1 MEHTP
6 EIQKQYFQF
15 AYQTGSDIWTHI
27 PYHFA
32 AERILP
38 AMERDAVILD
48 IGAGR
53 GVWVEKMVSLGY
65 KVIGIDYVENIVK
78 KANEKIQSDGYSDRA
93 RFMVGDATK
102 IPFVDNGFHMIT
114 DIGTFQ
120 HLTPDMWPLYLSEV
134 SRVIKDHGYY
144 LNVSLSKET
153 KRFYGWNPVTDQDT
167 TYNKFGVHY
176 HFFKNEDISDI
187 FGEEFVILDQKV
199 EHYKSQSDPADDVA
213 LVFTVMQKKNLT

>member
-32 AERILP
+32 AAQFLP
-38 AMERDAVILD
+38 SMNRDAVVLD

-53 GVWVEKMVSLGY
+53 GVWVEKLVSLGY
-65 KVIGIDYVENIVK
+65 KVIGIDYIENIVE
-78 KANEKIQSDGYSDRA
+78 KANEKIKSSGYGDRA
-93 RFMVGDATK
+93 RFILGDATN
-102 IPFVDNGFHMIT
+102 IPFIDNGFHMIT

-120 HLTPDMWPLYLSEV
+120 HLTEDMWPDYVSEIN
-134 SRVIKDHGYY
+134 RVIKDHGYY
-144 LNVSLSKET
+144 LNISLSKET
-153 KRFYGWNPVTDQDT
+153 QRFYGWNPHTDDQN
-167 TYNKFGVHY
+167 TYSKFGVHY
-176 HFFKNEDISDI
+176 HFFHKEDIHRI
-187 FGEEFVILDQKV
+187 FSQDFTILDQKI

-213 LVFTVMQKKNLT
+213 LVFTLMQKKNHT